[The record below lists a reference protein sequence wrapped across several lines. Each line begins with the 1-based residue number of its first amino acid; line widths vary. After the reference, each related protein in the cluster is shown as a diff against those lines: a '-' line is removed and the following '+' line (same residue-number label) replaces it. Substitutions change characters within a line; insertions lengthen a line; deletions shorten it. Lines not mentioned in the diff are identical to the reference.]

1 MVGPDVVGRNVG
13 DALGVDVVGFMVGF
27 AVGTAVGTAVG
38 LEVGSAVGLAVGSV
52 VGGSVGAGVGAGV
65 GEEDEGVVVGPAVGI
80 DVGEQVAAQHV
91 VSQTPRVSWP
101 SLSIKPRFLGSQHSP
116 TARIAAQAAAP
127 RTSWFIT
134 QGHASDP
141 NAGDGARTAATSS
154 SGQVAAPAILLLRR
168 VPMLRN
174 MPGG

>member
-65 GEEDEGVVVGPAVGI
+65 GEEDEGVVVGPAV
-80 DVGEQVAAQHV
+80 AARMTTIRL
-91 VSQTPRVSWP
+91 SSPSSATMSTPS
-101 SLSIKPRFLGSQHSP
+101 
-116 TARIAAQAAAP
+116 T
-127 RTSWFIT
+127 
-134 QGHASDP
+134 
-141 NAGDGARTAATSS
+141 
-154 SGQVAAPAILLLRR
+154 
-168 VPMLRN
+168 
-174 MPGG
+174 